1 MVLSDRTD
9 NLLELRADLLEI
21 KDRFSRTYHDQL
33 LNFNGNVTDF
43 FDFDSTITQIIED
56 SKYIID
62 ELTFYK
68 IKQIFNELKTFSS
81 FVIDSALITQNGGIV
96 LTTLDDRILSEITRL
111 LEARYFTGKTEI
123 NELITLEDFGILCLH
138 AVNTSLISVIQFK
151 RECPF
156 ETALIISKKFSKRI
170 KTTL

>member
-1 MVLSDRTD
+1 MLVLCLLFIPFIIIAQENEENYFGEEIVVTATRT
-9 NLLELRADLLEI
+9 EI
-21 KDRFSRTYHDQL
+21 PHWSVARSMSLITAKDIEMQRRLS
-33 LNFNGNVTDF
+33 VTD
-43 FDFDSTITQIIED
+43 I
-56 SKYIID
+56 
-62 ELTFYK
+62 L
-68 IKQIFNELKTFSS
+68 SS
-81 FVIDSALITQNGGIV
+81 VSGLDVTQNGGIV